1 MPRLVPMR
9 HLPGIVPPASSKVER
24 SAARNL
30 FFLSFLL
37 SHLALAQT
45 PPEPVPALT
54 LAEFRRQVA
63 ARSEDPNVPRP
74 VLEDHFFQLVD
85 GQVREAAARQSLD
98 RLAGWTKAAQARFEA
113 QSAPLL
119 DVEILRFAEA
129 NAEARLERW
138 QAERDVG
145 LTSVNGLLGRG
156 PHAPLIAITSNASP
170 SSADFQSANDNL
182 AARIERFEQ
191 LLTQAQELL
200 AKMYQNYLF
209 GGVTLPALL
218 WQEEQTYQT
227 ELQYRLLL
235 VQADRSR
242 AADG

>member
-1 MPRLVPMR
+1 M
-9 HLPGIVPPASSKVER
+9 
-24 SAARNL
+24 
-30 FFLSFLL
+30 
-37 SHLALAQT
+37 
-45 PPEPVPALT
+45 
-54 LAEFRRQVA
+54 
-63 ARSEDPNVPRP
+63 PRP

>member
-1 MPRLVPMR
+1 MPRLVAML
-9 HLPGIVPPASSKVER
+9 HLPGIVPSASSKVER

-30 FFLSFLL
+30 LFLSFLL

-45 PPEPVPALT
+45 PPEPAPGVT

-63 ARSEDPNVPRP
+63 ARSEDPNVPRS
-74 VLEDHFFQLVD
+74 VLEYRFYQLVD

-98 RLAGWTKAAQARFEA
+98 RLAGWAKAAQARFEA

-119 DVEILRFAEA
+119 DVEMLRFAEA

-138 QAERDVG
+138 RAERDVG
-145 LTSVNGLLGRG
+145 LTLVNALLGRE
-156 PHAPLIAITSNASP
+156 PRAPLIAIMSNASP
-170 SSADFQSANDNL
+170 SRADSQSANDTL
-182 AARIERFEQ
+182 AARIERFDQ
-191 LLTQAQELL
+191 LLAQAQDLL

-227 ELQYRLLL
+227 ELEYRLLL
-235 VQADRSR
+235 VQADRAR
-242 AADG
+242 AADD